1 MIKSSLAR
9 SIGTPIMKSSQ
20 QALQAD
26 GLTPLAVVGETR
38 LILSRADNQL
48 TLDALVVDDLDVD
61 VLAGTPF
68 LIANDISVRP
78 AKCQVRIQDSKVVH
92 YEHKSDPT
100 TASHAVHRAQCYTLR
115 APPSTTVLWPGDYVE
130 LDVPPDL
137 GEDCVLALQPRTDT
151 PVPKHTN
158 PTSIWPEPQ
167 IVEAVGAKV
176 RLVNSSQ
183 EPKLIG
189 RHEHLSQILPTEET
203 SSSTSTPSLPSLPQ
217 PVKPK
222 SSLPFSSSVSIDPDN
237 ILPEDLRVKLRQ
249 LLQTYDRVFNPD
261 ITGYNGAAGPIQAS
275 VNIGPV
281 QPPQRKGRIPQY
293 SWNQLV
299 ELQAKFD
306 ELEQA
311 KVFRRL
317 EDLGITVE
325 YLNPS
330 FLVKKPSGGH
340 RLVTAFADVARYS
353 KPQPSLMPDVDS
365 TLRTIAPWRYMIKTD
380 LTRAFY
386 QIPLS
391 KSSLK
396 YCGVATPFRGIRV
409 YTRSAMGMPGSET
422 ALEEMMC
429 RVLGDFI
436 EEGFVAK
443 LADDLYCGA
452 DSPEALLHNWQRVLQ
467 ALDRC
472 NLRLSPTKTV
482 TCPKTTSILGWL
494 WSQCRLSANPHRIA
508 ALASCPLPS
517 TVKGLR
523 SFIGAYKVLSR
534 VLPNCSN
541 FIDPLE
547 CALTGLQSSDRLMW
561 DENLTS
567 RFKSAQDFL
576 SNHKA
581 IVLFRPSDTLWIVT
595 DGSVTRRGLGAT
607 LYVSRVNQLHLAG
620 FFSAKLR
627 KHQVTWLP
635 CEVEALSIAASV
647 KHFSPF
653 IIQSQHPTTVLT
665 DSKPCVQAI
674 DKLCR
679 GEFSASPRVTLFL
692 TTVSRY
698 QVHLQHLAGR
708 ANLPSDFTSRNA
720 PDCSEPNCQIC
731 NFVHEMEDSVVRNV
745 SIHDILNNKSN
756 LPFTSRSAWR
766 QIQNNCPDLRRV
778 HAHLKQGTRPSK
790 KLTNIRDVNSVSIA
804 SDGLLVVKRT
814 LPFAPVADAIVVLR
828 SVLDGLLTALH
839 IKLNHPSRHQFQ
851 MVLQRQFF
859 ALDMNDAISR
869 VTSACH
875 TYVSLRSFPSSLV
888 HQSSEDPPEV
898 VGISFAAD
906 VIKRHRQLILVLRE
920 CATSFTAS
928 CLVPDEKHDTLRD
941 ALTQLIVGVHPLDGP
956 RAVIRVDP
964 SPGFQSMANNDSLNH
979 LNVTIEVGR
988 VKNKNKNPVAE
999 KAVRE
1004 LEEEL
1009 IKQEPSGRPVSA
1021 VGLALATAR
1030 LNSRLRL
1037 PGLSSRELWTQRN
1050 QFTHE
1055 QLPLSAY
1062 NFILGK
1068 HAQSSTNHA
1077 FSEKSKYPHG
1087 LVPNTPSLHVGDIVY
1102 LISDK
1107 DKFRARDRY
1116 LVVSIDLPWCFVK
1129 KFRGSQLR
1137 ATSYKVKLSEC
1148 YAVPPSV
1155 IVSDHSGP
1163 QASQD
1168 QDDEPS
1174 PVTPA
1179 LPAAS
1184 VPPESPAPARPE
1196 LTSVP
1201 SDEVQFPS
1209 SACDDTTLDAPIGVP
1224 PLLAL
1229 QEEPR
1234 TIEPAPDQAL
1244 SSCPSSSP
1252 ESPSPRPQRQRKLP
1266 SYLNDYVRF

>member
-1 MIKSSLAR
+1 M
-9 SIGTPIMKSSQ
+9 Q
-20 QALQAD
+20 
-26 GLTPLAVVGETR
+26 
-38 LILSRADNQL
+38 
-48 TLDALVVDDLDVD
+48 
-61 VLAGTPF
+61 
-68 LIANDISVRP
+68 
-78 AKCQVRIQDSKVVH
+78 
-92 YEHKSDPT
+92 
-100 TASHAVHRAQCYTLR
+100 
-115 APPSTTVLWPGDYVE
+115 
-130 LDVPPDL
+130 
-137 GEDCVLALQPRTDT
+137 
-151 PVPKHTN
+151 
-158 PTSIWPEPQ
+158 
-167 IVEAVGAKV
+167 
-176 RLVNSSQ
+176 
-183 EPKLIG
+183 
-189 RHEHLSQILPTEET
+189 
-203 SSSTSTPSLPSLPQ
+203 
-217 PVKPK
+217 
-222 SSLPFSSSVSIDPDN
+222 
-237 ILPEDLRVKLRQ
+237 
-249 LLQTYDRVFNPD
+249 
-261 ITGYNGAAGPIQAS
+261 
-275 VNIGPV
+275 
-281 QPPQRKGRIPQY
+281 
-293 SWNQLV
+293 
-299 ELQAKFD
+299 
-306 ELEQA
+306 
-311 KVFRRL
+311 
-317 EDLGITVE
+317 
-325 YLNPS
+325 
-330 FLVKKPSGGH
+330 
-340 RLVTAFADVARYS
+340 
-353 KPQPSLMPDVDS
+353 
-365 TLRTIAPWRYMIKTD
+365 
-380 LTRAFY
+380 
-386 QIPLS
+386 
-391 KSSLK
+391 
-396 YCGVATPFRGIRV
+396 
-409 YTRSAMGMPGSET
+409 
-422 ALEEMMC
+422 
-429 RVLGDFI
+429 
-436 EEGFVAK
+436 
-443 LADDLYCGA
+443 
-452 DSPEALLHNWQRVLQ
+452 
-467 ALDRC
+467 
-472 NLRLSPTKTV
+472 
-482 TCPKTTSILGWL
+482 
-494 WSQCRLSANPHRIA
+494 
-508 ALASCPLPS
+508 
-517 TVKGLR
+517 
-523 SFIGAYKVLSR
+523 
-534 VLPNCSN
+534 
-541 FIDPLE
+541 
-547 CALTGLQSSDRLMW
+547 

-581 IVLFRPSDTLWIVT
+581 IVLPRPSDTLWIVT

-627 KHQVTWLP
+627 KHQVTWLS
-635 CEVEALSIAASV
+635 CKVKALSIAASV

-665 DSKPCVQAI
+665 DSKPYVQAI

-679 GEFSASPRVTLFL
+679 GEFSASPRVTSFL

-731 NFVHEMEDSVVRNV
+731 NFVQMEDSVVQNV
-745 SIHDILNNKSN
+745 SIHDILNNKSD

-766 QIQNNCPDLRRV
+766 QIQNDCPDLRRV

-790 KLTNIRDVNSVSIA
+790 KLTNVRDVKRYLNSVSIA

-814 LPFAPVADAIVVLR
+814 LPFAPVADAIVVPR

-869 VTSACH
+869 VTSRACH
-875 TYVSLRSFPSSLV
+875 TYTSLRSFPSSLV

-1009 IKQEPSGRPVSA
+1009 IKQEPGGRPVSS
-1021 VGLALATAR
+1021 VGLTLATAR

-1037 PGLSSRELWTQRN
+1037 PGLSSRTLWTQRN

-1055 QLPLSAY
+1055 QLPLSDY
-1062 NFILGK
+1062 NFILDK
-1068 HAQSSTNHA
+1068 HAQRSTNHE
-1077 FSEKSKYPHG
+1077 FSEKSKNPHSLVEFSEKSKNPHS
-1087 LVPNTPSLHVGDIVY
+1087 LVPNTPSLHIGDIVY

-1107 DKFRARDRY
+1107 DKSRARDRY
-1116 LVVSIDLPWCFVK
+1116 LVVSIDLTWCFVK

-1184 VPPESPAPARPE
+1184 VPPESPAPVPPE

-1209 SACDDTTLDAPIGVP
+1209 SACGDTTLDAPIGVP

-1234 TIEPAPDQAL
+1234 TIATAPDQAL
-1244 SSCPSSSP
+1244 SSCPCSSP
-1252 ESPSPRPQRQRKLP
+1252 ESPSPRPQRQRNPPL
-1266 SYLNDYVRF
+1266 YLNDYVRF

>member
-1 MIKSSLAR
+1 M
-9 SIGTPIMKSSQ
+9 SI
-20 QALQAD
+20 
-26 GLTPLAVVGETR
+26 
-38 LILSRADNQL
+38 
-48 TLDALVVDDLDVD
+48 
-61 VLAGTPF
+61 
-68 LIANDISVRP
+68 
-78 AKCQVRIQDSKVVH
+78 
-92 YEHKSDPT
+92 
-100 TASHAVHRAQCYTLR
+100 
-115 APPSTTVLWPGDYVE
+115 TVLWPGHYVE

-137 GEDCVLALQPRTDT
+137 GEDHVLALQPRTDT
-151 PVPKHTN
+151 PVPKHTKA
-158 PTSIWPEPQ
+158 TSIWPEPQ
-167 IVEAVGAKV
+167 ILEAVGTKV

-203 SSSTSTPSLPSLPQ
+203 SSFTPTPSLPSLPQ

-237 ILPEDLRVKLRQ
+237 ILPEDLRVKFRQ
-249 LLQTYDRVFNPD
+249 LLQTYDRIFDPD
-261 ITGYNGAAGPIQAS
+261 ITGYNGAAGPILAS

-281 QPPQRKGRIPQY
+281 QPPQRKGRVPQY
-293 SWNQLV
+293 SRNQLV

-311 KVFRRL
+311 QVFRRP

-353 KPQPSLMPDVDS
+353 KPQPSLMPDVDT

-396 YCGVATPFRGIRV
+396 YCGVATPFRGVRV

-443 LADDLYCGA
+443 LADDLYCGG
-452 DSPEALLHNWQRVLQ
+452 DSPEALLNNWRRVLQ

-482 TCPKTTSILGWL
+482 ICPKTTSVLGWI
-494 WSQCRLSANPHRIA
+494 WSQGRLSANPHRIA
-508 ALASCPLPS
+508 ALASCPPPS

-541 FIDPLE
+541 VIAPLE
-547 CALTGLQSSDRLMW
+547 CALTGLQSSDRLLW
-561 DENLTS
+561 DENLTF

-581 IVLFRPSDTLWIVT
+581 IVLPRPSDTLWIVT

-607 LYVSRVNQLHLAG
+607 LYVSRTNQLHLAG

-653 IIQSQHPTTVLT
+653 IIQSPHPTTVLT

-679 GEFSASPRVTLFL
+679 GEFSASPRVTSFL

-698 QVHLQHLAGR
+698 QVNLQHLAGK

-745 SIHDILNNKSN
+745 SIHDIVNSKYN
-756 LPFTSRSAWR
+756 LPFPARSAWR
-766 QIQNNCPDLRRV
+766 QIQHDCPDLPRV
-778 HAHLKQGTRPSK
+778 HAHLNQGTRPSK
-790 KLTNIRDVNSVSIA
+790 KLTNIRDVKRYLSSVSIA
-804 SDGLLVVKRT
+804 SDGLLVVKHT
-814 LPFAPVADAIVVLR
+814 QPFVLVAEAIVVPR

-839 IKLNHPSRHQFQ
+839 IKLNHPSRRQFQ

-875 TYVSLRSFPSSLV
+875 TCASLKSFPSS
-888 HQSSEDPPEV
+888 
-898 VGISFAAD
+898 
-906 VIKRHRQLILVLRE
+906 
-920 CATSFTAS
+920 
-928 CLVPDEKHDTLRD
+928 
-941 ALTQLIVGVHPLDGP
+941 
-956 RAVIRVDP
+956 
-964 SPGFQSMANNDSLNH
+964 
-979 LNVTIEVGR
+979 
-988 VKNKNKNPVAE
+988 
-999 KAVRE
+999 
-1004 LEEEL
+1004 
-1009 IKQEPSGRPVSA
+1009 
-1021 VGLALATAR
+1021 
-1030 LNSRLRL
+1030 
-1037 PGLSSRELWTQRN
+1037 
-1050 QFTHE
+1050 
-1055 QLPLSAY
+1055 
-1062 NFILGK
+1062 
-1068 HAQSSTNHA
+1068 
-1077 FSEKSKYPHG
+1077 
-1087 LVPNTPSLHVGDIVY
+1087 
-1102 LISDK
+1102 
-1107 DKFRARDRY
+1107 
-1116 LVVSIDLPWCFVK
+1116 
-1129 KFRGSQLR
+1129 
-1137 ATSYKVKLSEC
+1137 
-1148 YAVPPSV
+1148 
-1155 IVSDHSGP
+1155 
-1163 QASQD
+1163 
-1168 QDDEPS
+1168 
-1174 PVTPA
+1174 
-1179 LPAAS
+1179 
-1184 VPPESPAPARPE
+1184 
-1196 LTSVP
+1196 
-1201 SDEVQFPS
+1201 
-1209 SACDDTTLDAPIGVP
+1209 
-1224 PLLAL
+1224 
-1229 QEEPR
+1229 
-1234 TIEPAPDQAL
+1234 
-1244 SSCPSSSP
+1244 
-1252 ESPSPRPQRQRKLP
+1252 
-1266 SYLNDYVRF
+1266 